1 MRIAKR
7 LGPIFGRGGC
17 DVAGLVRRAC
27 GALLIVLAAGPLAGC
42 ANESLRAARSAL
54 AAGDYT
60 TAHQELL
67 TARDDPK
74 LSPGQHREIA
84 DDLCLTEYKVGAPAY
99 PTAEQLSICREAANG
114 GTEQSTA
121 LLAGIEAAERA
132 TETNNINRAIADNDL
147 AGAEAAIAR
156 YRAIPGADPHEISKW
171 SKQLWIIVAHDD
183 ASAAKSR
190 RRALKPAISQAARQY
205 PQVHA
210 MNDRAFAR
218 WVEKN
223 MRVDGTSLVSS
234 VKIANRTLTLRIPDS
249 QLAAAATNLDRFAKV
264 NDAMVA
270 RCGCDGQTNVALQN
284 GELPAY
290 LVRLD
295 PATRRSEILVLA
307 QH

>member
-1 MRIAKR
+1 MGQSLPGAS
-7 LGPIFGRGGC
+7 L
-17 DVAGLVRRAC
+17 
-27 GALLIVLAAGPLAGC
+27 ALLALLAAGLLAGC
-42 ANESLRAARSAL
+42 AGASLRAARSAI
-54 AAGDYT
+54 AAGDYS
-60 TAHQELL
+60 TAHQELVA
-67 TARDDPK
+67 ARDDPR
-74 LSPGQHREIA
+74 LSDRQRREIV

-99 PTAEQLSICREAANG
+99 PTAEQLSICHEAANAG
-114 GTEQSTA
+114 AGQSATLLVTIAASQRTA
-121 LLAGIEAAERA
+121 
-132 TETNNINRAIADNDL
+132 ETNDINQAITHADL
-147 AGAEAAIAR
+147 AGAETAIAR
-156 YRAIPGADPHEISKW
+156 YRDLPGADPLAITRW
-171 SKQLWIIVAHDD
+171 SKQLWVIVGRDD
-183 ASAAKSR
+183 ASAAKAR
-190 RRALKPAISQAARQY
+190 RRALQPAISLAAREF

-218 WVEKN
+218 WVERN

-234 VKIANRTLTLRIPDS
+234 VKLTEHTLILRIPDD

-270 RCGCDGQTNVALQN
+270 RCGCDGHTNVASQD

>member
-1 MRIAKR
+1 MET
-7 LGPIFGRGGC
+7 P
-17 DVAGLVRRAC
+17 GLLWRMSRPLPRAAR
-27 GALLIVLAAGPLAGC
+27 ALLALLAAGLLAGC
-42 ANESLRAARSAL
+42 AGASLRAARSAI

-60 TAHQELL
+60 TAHQELV
-67 TARDDPK
+67 TARNDPR
-74 LSPGQHREIA
+74 LSDRQRREIT

-99 PTAEQLSICREAANG
+99 PTAEQLSICHEAANAG
-114 GTEQSTA
+114 AAQSAT
-121 LLAGIEAAERA
+121 LLATIAASQR
-132 TETNNINRAIADNDL
+132 TVETNNINQAIAHADL

-156 YRAIPGADPHEISKW
+156 YRALPGTDPHAITKW
-171 SKQLWIIVAHDD
+171 SKQLWVIVGRDD

-190 RRALKPAISQAARQY
+190 RRTLKPAISQAAREF

-210 MNDRAFAR
+210 MNERVFAR
-218 WVEKN
+218 WIEKN

-234 VKIANRTLTLRIPDS
+234 VKVAERTLTLHIPDN

-270 RCGCDGQTNVALQN
+270 RCGCDGRTNVALQD

-295 PATRRSEILVLA
+295 PATHRSEILVLA